1 LITEKWTINTREQQD
16 IMKRGVC
23 HVGVEILLICKENF
37 KFSLCISN
45 RPPVAKNSCL
55 QFQGSYKSVKV
66 KILRKNTLHFCKE
79 TMSQGQQSAQN
90 P

>member
-1 LITEKWTINTREQQD
+1 LITEEWTINTREQQD
-16 IMKRGVC
+16 LMKRGVC
-23 HVGVEILLICKENF
+23 QCGVEILLICKENF
-37 KFSLCISN
+37 EFSLCISN
-45 RPPVAKNSCL
+45 RLHWQKNSCL

-66 KILRKNTLHFCKE
+66 KILRKNTLHFCKK